1 MGAMAISGSRNDDP
15 RKLREM
21 LERAANLAQDHSLS
35 SVVVGFAG
43 AEGDLL
49 FPELVDFVE
58 SALRVDDTVFRMTR
72 DRVVMVFSD
81 VDESRAREIVDRILN
96 DFRERFTPVQ
106 DPGFR
111 LGFYEIPSDTTELTV
126 KQVLPTLFARSAH

>member
-1 MGAMAISGSRNDDP
+1 MGAMAISGYRNDDP

-21 LERAANLAQDHSLS
+21 LGRAASLAQEHAVS

-43 AEGDLL
+43 VEGDLL

-58 SALRVDDTVFRMTR
+58 SALRVDDAVFRMTR
-72 DRVVMVFSD
+72 DRAVMVLAD
-81 VDESRAREIVDRILN
+81 VDEARAREIVERILS
-96 DFRERFTPVQ
+96 DFRERFTAAQ
-106 DPGFR
+106 DPELR

-126 KQVLPTLFARSAH
+126 KQVLPVLFARSAH

>member
-1 MGAMAISGSRNDDP
+1 MAISGSQNDDP

-21 LERAANLAQDHSLS
+21 LGRAANLAQNHSLS

-43 AEGDLL
+43 VEEDLL

-58 SALRVDDTVFRMTR
+58 SALRVDDTIFRMTR
-72 DRVVMVFSD
+72 DRAVMLLSD
-81 VDESRAREIVDRILN
+81 VDECRARGIIDRLLN
-96 DFRERFTPVQ
+96 DFRERFTPAQ
-106 DPGFR
+106 DLGLR
-111 LGFYEIPSDTTELTV
+111 LGFYEIPSGTTELTV